1 MKRNKE
7 NSMENCVLCQLH
19 LVPSQNIILENE
31 HCLFLQLTESQQQ
44 DISLAGAGI
53 IVQKPDLN

>member
-1 MKRNKE
+1 
-7 NSMENCVLCQLH
+7 MENCVLCQLH